1 MISVLVLQ
9 NSMDLLKGELGS
21 TSETCVISTVIGKE
35 VTGLE
40 ANRVANIKEEDQ
52 EPTTIPVIKTE
63 PKVCGVPVVSVC
75 TFLIGCIQNCL
86 PKYQSVLQKFDSKEW
101 ILGHF

>member
-1 MISVLVLQ
+1 
-9 NSMDLLKGELGS
+9 MDLLKGELGS